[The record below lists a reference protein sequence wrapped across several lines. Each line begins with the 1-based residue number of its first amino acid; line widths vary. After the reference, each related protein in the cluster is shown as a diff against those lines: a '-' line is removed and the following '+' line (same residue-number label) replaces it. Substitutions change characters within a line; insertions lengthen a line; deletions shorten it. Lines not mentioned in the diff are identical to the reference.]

1 MNGKKKIQLFLFLFL
16 IILSFVFFKKYIFQN
31 NVDLD
36 NQINLEENN
45 EIIEKSNIIYNIE
58 YSSID
63 KDGNNFIIKSELGNI
78 SNDNANVISMEIVV
92 ATITLKNEGII
103 KINAK
108 NAIYNSKTLDTNFF
122 NNVIMSYA
130 ENEINSDNVDLFFQ
144 KNLISITNNVF
155 YKNLN
160 TNLRADKVQIDLV
173 TKDIKISMKNKD
185 EHVIIKSIN

>member
-108 NAIYNSKTLDTNFF
+108 
-122 NNVIMSYA
+122 
-130 ENEINSDNVDLFFQ
+130 
-144 KNLISITNNVF
+144 IS
-155 YKNLN
+155 
-160 TNLRADKVQIDLV
+160 
-173 TKDIKISMKNKD
+173 
-185 EHVIIKSIN
+185 